1 MSSPIINQ
9 KPIIKYQNFV
19 PDIPKEEY
27 EALKNSIRENG
38 LHLPIII
45 NQNGVILD
53 GHHRYRACTELNIE
67 PRFEVKTFED
77 EFEEKE
83 FVIEINLKRRQL
95 PEWEKLELAL
105 KLEDIYKEKARIRQ
119 LSKLKNVKKT
129 LVLSSLSS
137 LPNGSNDVRSTT
149 EEEKEEEGEVVKI
162 VSKKLGLSARKIY
175 RYKNVMNNGSEEIQE
190 KVKSGQMSIS
200 YADEL
205 VRQFF
210 DHKAENIPKLPQ
222 GQFDIILADP
232 PWTYEF
238 TARGNAQSHYSTMTL
253 EDICKMSVP
262 SADNSILFLWTTVS
276 KLEESLQVM
285 NSWGFKYRSNAVWVK
300 DKIGN
305 GYYFRGQHEIL
316 LLGKKGDDIPT
327 PEEKNRPSSV
337 IHAPRTEHSKKP
349 ELVHALIE
357 QMYPNRKYLE
367 LFARQND
374 RPNWKFWGKE
384 IQ

>member
-1 MSSPIINQ
+1 MKHYGIQ
-9 KPIIKYQNFV
+9 
-19 PDIPKEEY
+19 
-27 EALKNSIRENG
+27 LKKKG

-53 GHHRYRACTELNIE
+53 GHHRCRACTELNIE

-105 KLEDIYKEKARIRQ
+105 KLEEIYKEKARFRQ
-119 LSKLKNVKKT
+119 LSKLKNVKET
-129 LVLSSLSS
+129 LVLSSLSF
-137 LPNGSNDVRSTT
+137 LPNGSNDDHSTT
-149 EEEKEEEGEVVKI
+149 EEEGEVVKI
-162 VSKKLGLSARKIY
+162 VSKKIGLSPRKIY

-205 VRQFF
+205 VRRSF
-210 DHKAENIPKLPQ
+210 DHKTENIPKLPE

-253 EDICKMSVP
+253 ENICKMEIP

-316 LLGKKGDDIPT
+316 LLGKKGEKIPT

-349 ELVHALIE
+349 DQVYELIE
-357 QMYPNRKYLE
+357 KMYPNRKYLE
-367 LFARQND
+367 IFARRERQD
-374 RPNWKFWGKE
+374 WTSWGKE
-384 IQ
+384 LQ